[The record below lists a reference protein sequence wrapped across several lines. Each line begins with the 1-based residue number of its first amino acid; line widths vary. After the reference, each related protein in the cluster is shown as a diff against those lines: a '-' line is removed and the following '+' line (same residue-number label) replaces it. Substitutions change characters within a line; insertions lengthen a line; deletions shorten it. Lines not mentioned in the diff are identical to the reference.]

1 MFSTFFPRCSLL
13 LGSNERVFPSSPF
26 FFSSSFFGERPLVG
40 CMAFNDLSWH
50 SKPNKELHSD
60 ALSRRVVACMLAC
73 TIEERSKVGRR
84 RLLRTKSE
92 KLRRLLYSTTVRV
105 DGGARKWS
113 EARRIG
119 GGGVMGAPVR
129 LTATAGKPHDDGAPP
144 LCRVCCG

>member
-1 MFSTFFPRCSLL
+1 
-13 LGSNERVFPSSPF
+13 
-26 FFSSSFFGERPLVG
+26 
-40 CMAFNDLSWH
+40 MAFNDLSWH
-50 SKPNKELHSD
+50 SKQRTVRLDANKELHSD

-84 RLLRTKSE
+84 RLLRSKSE
-92 KLRRLLYSTTVRV
+92 KLRRLLYSTVRV

-119 GGGVMGAPVR
+119 GGGGEMGAPAR

>member
-1 MFSTFFPRCSLL
+1 MFSSFFRVVSLL

-26 FFSSSFFGERPLVG
+26 FSSSSFFGERPLVG

-50 SKPNKELHSD
+50 SKQRTVRLDANKELHSD

-84 RLLRTKSE
+84 RLLRSKSE
-92 KLRRLLYSTTVRV
+92 KLRRLLYSTVRV

-119 GGGVMGAPVR
+119 GGA
-129 LTATAGKPHDDGAPP
+129 AA
-144 LCRVCCG
+144 